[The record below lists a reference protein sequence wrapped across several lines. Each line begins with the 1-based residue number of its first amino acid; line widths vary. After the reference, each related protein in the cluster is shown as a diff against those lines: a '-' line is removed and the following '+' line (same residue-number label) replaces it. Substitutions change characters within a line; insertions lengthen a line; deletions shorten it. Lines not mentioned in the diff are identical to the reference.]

1 MQNARNAKMQNLQ
14 QLECKMQKTKCKMHI
29 IRNAKCSLLATL
41 PSTLRTA
48 HWLSVAQ
55 IEGGIPLYSDQFRLI
70 QIN

>member
-29 IRNAKCSLLATL
+29 IQNAKCSLLATL

-55 IEGGIPLYSDQFRLI
+55 IEGGSA
-70 QIN
+70 